1 MPFTL
6 QKITKAKNLGEK
18 LIEARTDAGVGLEK
32 AAKDLNIAFKYL
44 EALENNNLA
53 GLPGRPYLKN
63 FLQLYCQ
70 YLRLNFADCWNDAR
84 RLEIKEQKKY
94 KNIEGRYFL
103 MWPKF
108 IKRAIIGLIVAAILI
123 FLALSIEKIFTPPP
137 LQIIQPQD
145 GLITKTR
152 QIEIIGQSQKE
163 VEIIINNNNVFVDN
177 EGGFQTTLDLQN
189 GLNLIKIT
197 AKKRYGR
204 AKEVDLRV
212 LLNE

>member
-1 MPFTL
+1 MFTI
-6 QKITKAKNLGEK
+6 QKIIKAKNLGEK
-18 LIEARTDAGVGLEK
+18 LIEARTDVGVGLEK

-63 FLQLYCQ
+63 FLKLYCQ
-70 YLRLNFADCWNDAR
+70 YLHLNFADCWNDVR

-123 FLALSIEKIFTPPP
+123 FLALSLEKIFAPAP
-137 LQIIQPQD
+137 LKIIRPQD

-163 VEIIINNNNVFVDN
+163 VEI
-177 EGGFQTTLDLQN
+177 
-189 GLNLIKIT
+189 
-197 AKKRYGR
+197 
-204 AKEVDLRV
+204 
-212 LLNE
+212 